1 MEKALIQIVTG
12 VIGSIGFAIFFN
24 IEKSKI
30 SAIAVGG
37 FASWAIYLLC
47 FEKTNSIFI
56 SCLISAVII
65 CIYSE
70 VMARVMKTPAN
81 ILLIPSIIPLLPGG
95 SFYYTMNAALNMD
108 IATFKLK
115 GLETVVTT
123 FGITTGIIL
132 GVFIFTEILKPLY
145 KINKKKTNKVNIC
158 E

>member
-1 MEKALIQIVTG
+1 MENAIIQIITA

-30 SAIAVGG
+30 LAIAVGG

-56 SCLISAVII
+56 SCLISAIII

-108 IATFKLK
+108 IVTFKLK

-132 GVFIFTEILKPLY
+132 GVFIFTEILKVLN
-145 KINKKKTNKVNIC
+145 IKKFNNVKSC

>member
-1 MEKALIQIVTG
+1 MEKAIIQIITG

-30 SAIAVGG
+30 PAISVGG
-37 FASWAIYLLC
+37 FASWAIYLIC

-56 SCLISAVII
+56 SCFISAVII

-70 VMARVMKTPAN
+70 IMARVMKTPAN

-108 IATFKLK
+108 IDTFKLK

-132 GVFIFTEILKPLY
+132 GVFIFTEVLKPLY
-145 KINKKKTNKVNIC
+145 KMDKKNTNKAKIC

>member
-1 MEKALIQIVTG
+1 MENAIIQIITG

-30 SAIAVGG
+30 PAIAVGG

-56 SCLISAVII
+56 SCLISAIII

-108 IATFKLK
+108 IDTFKLK

-145 KINKKKTNKVNIC
+145 KINNKKTNKSNIC

>member
-1 MEKALIQIVTG
+1 MEKAIIQIITG

-30 SAIAVGG
+30 PAIAVGG

-56 SCLISAVII
+56 SCFISAIII

-70 VMARVMKTPAN
+70 IMARVMKTPAN

-108 IATFKLK
+108 IVTFKLK

-123 FGITTGIIL
+123 FGITTGIIF
-132 GVFIFTEILKPLY
+132 GVFVFTEIISRLD
-145 KINKKKTNKVNIC
+145 KIKRNKLNKVNI
-158 E
+158 